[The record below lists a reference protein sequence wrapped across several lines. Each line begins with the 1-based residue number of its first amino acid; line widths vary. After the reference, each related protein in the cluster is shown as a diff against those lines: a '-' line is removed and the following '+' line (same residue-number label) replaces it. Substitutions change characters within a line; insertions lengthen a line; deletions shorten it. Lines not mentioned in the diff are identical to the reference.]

1 VVIDDQRELVMRF
14 AVLLR
19 RPVRRRNQSGFALVA
34 GLMVWVL
41 LCGVTLIALLSMTMS
56 SSKIA
61 VQQAVDSRQTRA
73 ADSAMESAVNQI
85 RMDPAGTIGR
95 ATAADDGTC
104 VAGLGTGSG
113 LDFTD
118 EQGTEV
124 RVTAECETSP
134 QTLPDVPAGSTLP
147 SVDLVGSSYRSAA
160 DVSDTVKWATDCT
173 GAPSNNCYPW
183 RLGIGVPNYNAN
195 QSTIAAQTPTL
206 LHTADPTVPAND
218 STLQI
223 AGNVNVRQGAAAL
236 VNPTDT
242 PAASAVNVGG
252 TYKQAANG
260 LFNGTGG
267 INNCGMLGPSF
278 PWNVSGGRL
287 IDSNDVIGAPECGT
301 SVTTNDAGL
310 SSPFLVSALTT
321 QTVPACSGTVITLE
335 PGRYRKDQTAV
346 LNDRL
351 DGSCGG
357 RTFWFKPGNYWFDVD
372 DTSNSAR
379 ERNSLIIDD
388 PTARVIFGEP
398 ANGNNATAAGTS
410 VFPNAC
416 KENAAGVGIVL
427 SPRTSLRHK
436 RGQVAICDS
445 SSQTTSNNPTAGS
458 PPPAV
463 YQDATV
469 DGGWTGTP
477 NASTSTLTMSGSS
490 GWLAWGSSSVSGQGN
505 SWVTDGSNGT
515 ATFSCTV
522 ILAGSCSADV
532 TASAVGFGSGGTAP
546 AGPIASSRV
555 GSLDLIVRASA
566 NNSNGSF
573 TASLLRDGESATQLT
588 LYKNGATT
596 PTCAQGY
603 PSIPDSLSSS
613 ITNTLA
619 YDLFSNQAET
629 VSGIPR
635 CDSLKNQL
643 TRADLF
649 NARVDV
655 RYRTYTWVA
664 FGFGS
669 FNTNVKVDG
678 LELRA
683 GWDLTP
689 TAGTNGSGWSNAENI
704 VALDGASTGYTLSG
718 CPAFGSCATATRSM
732 TATGFDNVDTPQVPL
747 DGNLLKAGIVVTG
760 ETTDQNFFTNGSFYD
775 LAGKPDVS
783 DNSTMTATVNLAG
796 GGSCTASWSRIPFWG
811 QGVYLDL
818 LGAPGN
824 CSSTLTNASQLVG
837 ASATLQIYIERNDWG
852 ANVKYGTRIDHLKI
866 STVSGGSYTGAKAP
880 NLVTENFGANAASR
894 TSFNVFGPW
903 STPKNDVNVQWT
915 GPSPEK
921 ADGTN
926 VPVIGGTTVISALG
940 SFVGAGGEAGV
951 VCCAPTK
958 PAERVVTLTAAVKQT
973 DGSYVGRGTAVVRV
987 RDVGGNGTSLSVQSW
1002 DLS

>member
-1 VVIDDQRELVMRF
+1 MMSTFLNRHGS
-14 AVLLR
+14 R
-19 RPVRRRNQSGFALVA
+19 RGRNESGFALVA

-61 VQQAVDSRQTRA
+61 VRNAVDSRQTRA

-95 ATAADDGTC
+95 ATAAADGSC

-118 EQGTEV
+118 ESGTEV
-124 RVTAECETSP
+124 RVTAECDTSP
-134 QTLPDVPAGSTLP
+134 QTLPDVPAGATLP
-147 SVDLVGSSYRSAA
+147 SLDLVGSSYRSAS
-160 DVSDTVKWATDCT
+160 DVGDTVKWATDCT
-173 GAPSNNCYPW
+173 GAPDPNCYPW

-206 LHTADPTVPAND
+206 LHTADPSVPADD

-223 AGNVNVRQGAAAL
+223 AGNVNVKQGAAAL
-236 VNPTDT
+236 VNPTDH
-242 PAASAVNVGG
+242 PATSAVNVGG
-252 TYKQAANG
+252 TYKQGSSG
-260 LFNGTGG
+260 LFSSAGGT
-267 INNCGMLGPSF
+267 NSCGMLGPSF
-278 PWNVSGGRL
+278 PWNVGGGRL

-301 SVTTNDAGL
+301 AVTTNDAGL
-310 SSPFLVSALTT
+310 GSPFLPSALTA
-321 QTVPACSGTVITLE
+321 QTVPACSGSVVTLE

-351 DGSCGG
+351 GGGCGG
-357 RTFWFKPGNYWFDVD
+357 KTFWFKPGDYWFDVD
-372 DTSNSAR
+372 DATNSAR

-388 PTARVIFGEP
+388 PTVRVIFGEP
-398 ANGNNATAAGTS
+398 AAGNSATGAGSST
-410 VFPNAC
+410 FPNAC
-416 KENAAGVGIVL
+416 KEDAAGVAIVL
-427 SPRTSLRHK
+427 SPRTSFRHK
-436 RGQVAICDS
+436 QGQVAVCDRSAQSTS
-445 SSQTTSNNPTAGS
+445 SNPAAGS

-477 NASTSTLTMSGSS
+477 DASTSTLTMSSS
-490 GWLAWGSSSVSGQGN
+490 SSWIAWGSNSVTNQGS

-522 ILAGSCSADV
+522 ILAGGCAADV
-532 TASAVGFGSGGTAP
+532 TASAKGFGSGGTAP
-546 AGPIASSRV
+546 AEPIASSRV
-555 GSLDLIVRASA
+555 GSLDLIVKASA

-573 TASLLRDGESATQLT
+573 TASLLRDGDSATQLT
-588 LYKNGATT
+588 LYKSGATS

-603 PSIPDSLSSS
+603 PSIPDSLSST

-655 RYRTYTWVA
+655 RYRTYTFVA

-669 FNTNVKVDG
+669 FNTSVKVDG

-689 TAGTNGSGWSNAENI
+689 TGGTDGSGWNNAANI
-704 VALDGASTGYTLSG
+704 VSLNGQSTGYTLNCGAFDST
-718 CPAFGSCATATRSM
+718 CPTATRSM
-732 TATGFDNVDTPQVPL
+732 TATGLDNADAPL
-747 DGNLLKAGIVVTG
+747 PPLSGGLLKAGVVVSG
-760 ETTDQNFFTNGSFYD
+760 ETTSQNFFTNGSFYD
-775 LAGKPDVS
+775 LQGKPDVAN
-783 DNSTMTATVNLAG
+783 NSWMRVTVNLAG
-796 GGSCTASWSRIPFWG
+796 GGSCQATWNRVPFWG

-824 CSSTLTNASQLVG
+824 CSSTLTSAEQL
-837 ASATLQIYIERNDWG
+837 IG
-852 ANVKYGTRIDHLKI
+852 ANAVLEVYVQRNGDNGGGFSSVNYGIRIDHLKI
-866 STVSGGSYTGAKAP
+866 STVSGGTYAGAKAP
-880 NLVTENFGANAASR
+880 NLVSENFGADAANR
-894 TSFNVFGPW
+894 TSFNVYGPW
-903 STPKNDVNVQWT
+903 STPRNDVNVRWS
-915 GPSPEK
+915 GPSPKK

-940 SFVGAGGEAGV
+940 SFTAAGGESGV
-951 VCCAPTK
+951 VCCAPTR
-958 PAERVVTLTAAVKQT
+958 PAERVVTLTAAVEQT
-973 DGSYVGRGTAVVRV
+973 DGTYVTRGTAVVRV
-987 RDVGGNGTSLSVQSW
+987 RDVGGNGGSLSIQSW
-1002 DLS
+1002 DLD